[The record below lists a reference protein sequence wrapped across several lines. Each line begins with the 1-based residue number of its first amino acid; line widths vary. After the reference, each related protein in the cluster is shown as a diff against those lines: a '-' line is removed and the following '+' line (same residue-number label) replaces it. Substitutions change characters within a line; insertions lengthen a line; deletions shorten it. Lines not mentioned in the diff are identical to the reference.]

1 MTSVNGINNIATMN
15 ESHAVNISKALSD
28 SATMSESFSA
38 NLILGNNSKLNESQL
53 NTYTLNG

>member
-1 MTSVNGINNIATMN
+1 MN
-15 ESHAVNISKALSD
+15 ESHAMNVAKTLSD